1 MSDDITGEAAEAMK
15 FWCRCNGKEVVVIR
29 SKAKPIAENLKPQNH
44 IILPVVLSLSVV

>member
-29 SKAKPIAENLKPQNH
+29 SKAKPIAENQNH
-44 IILPVVLSLSVV
+44 KNALSYP